1 MLIAVDNVGADDTT
15 VCMLTNLRCAKILL
29 RTKYAAIM
37 RGRRRQELRVIKI
50 VIIVNSIV
58 KISAQTYFCLC
69 YSMVSNL
76 YRIVR

>member
-1 MLIAVDNVGADDTT
+1 MLIAVDNVGAEDIT
-15 VCMLTNLRCAKILL
+15 VFVLTNLRCAKIFL

-58 KISAQTYFCLC
+58 KISVKTYFCL
-69 YSMVSNL
+69 
-76 YRIVR
+76 